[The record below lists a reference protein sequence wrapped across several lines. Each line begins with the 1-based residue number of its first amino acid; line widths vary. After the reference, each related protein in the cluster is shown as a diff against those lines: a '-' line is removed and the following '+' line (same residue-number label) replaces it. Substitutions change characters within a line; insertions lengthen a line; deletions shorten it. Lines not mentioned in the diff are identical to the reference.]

1 MATVE
6 FVPRRDQLCWTF
18 GGVEP
23 VLQIDP
29 GTTLKLWTEDAFG
42 GNLRRSS
49 DRFLECV
56 RVDQPNPQTGPF
68 YVVGAEAGDTLV
80 VHIEVLEPARD
91 WAVSASIPYFGG
103 MTSTVRDPT
112 LQPALPDRT
121 WLYEVD
127 RKAGTVTF
135 SARDS
140 DARIPLPLD
149 PMLGTVGVAPAGGE
163 VRSAL
168 VPDAYGGNLDTPEM
182 RAGVTCFLGVNVE
195 GALLSVG
202 DGHYRQGEGEACGS
216 AVEGAMDVV
225 LTVELIKNTDTP
237 WPRLENDDWIM
248 SIGSGRPLESA
259 WKVALH
265 DMIGWV
271 GRLCGLSEGDA
282 YQLVSQ
288 VALASIANVVDPNY
302 TVVVKVPKALL
313 PSIEPY
319 AGIHTKLRGAAR
331 SR

>member
-1 MATVE
+1 
-6 FVPRRDQLCWTF
+6 
-18 GGVEP
+18 
-23 VLQIDP
+23 
-29 GTTLKLWTEDAFG
+29 
-42 GNLRRSS
+42 
-49 DRFLECV
+49 
-56 RVDQPNPQTGPF
+56 
-68 YVVGAEAGDTLV
+68 
-80 VHIEVLEPARD
+80 
-91 WAVSASIPYFGG
+91 
-103 MTSTVRDPT
+103 
-112 LQPALPDRT
+112 
-121 WLYEVD
+121 
-127 RKAGTVTF
+127 
-135 SARDS
+135 
-140 DARIPLPLD
+140 
-149 PMLGTVGVAPAGGE
+149 
-163 VRSAL
+163 
-168 VPDAYGGNLDTPEM
+168 M

-288 VALASIANVVDPNY
+288 VAFASIANVVDPNY

-313 PSIEPY
+313 PPIEPY